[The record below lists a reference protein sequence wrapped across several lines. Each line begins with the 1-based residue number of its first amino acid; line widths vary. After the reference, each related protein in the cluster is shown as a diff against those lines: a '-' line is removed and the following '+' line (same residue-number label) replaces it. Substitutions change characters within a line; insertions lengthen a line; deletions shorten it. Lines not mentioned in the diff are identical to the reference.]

1 LQESGRFLALACAR
15 FAVLLQQGTIDFER
29 HNSAPS
35 EYTQITNFYRLRRRV
50 QLVAGWANGDTI
62 IDGAKF
68 KLLLRAC
75 ECPSSVQFIVNQG
88 STIERSRFS
97 KN

>member
-1 LQESGRFLALACAR
+1 MNEGWTSTETLS
-15 FAVLLQQGTIDFER
+15 V
-29 HNSAPS
+29 S
-35 EYTQITNFYRLRRRV
+35 YITVRVHADYKLYRLRRRV